1 VSGNHGPVAMTLIA
15 EGSIEI
21 NGAPKFTPDTP
32 GVLFVTDED
41 LVVLGTPGATFNAG
55 VMLAHEQIEIGGNSA
70 INALIMAE
78 DAANVSTL
86 ITGNSVHGSVIV
98 TYNGNLNNDFF
109 TVSGWRDVR

>member
-1 VSGNHGPVAMTLIA
+1 M
-15 EGSIEI
+15 
-21 NGAPKFTPDTP
+21 
-32 GVLFVTDED
+32 LFVTDED
-41 LVVLGTPGATFNAG
+41 LVVLGNPGATFNAG